1 MAILRIERLWVELLY
16 IYFRTVNTLKMGQI
30 EAFEGGKDINELTV
44 VQVVGEVGNDDNA
57 LGRGKLG
64 VVHLTWV

>member
-1 MAILRIERLWVELLY
+1 
-16 IYFRTVNTLKMGQI
+16 MGQI

-44 VQVVGEVGNDDNA
+44 VQVVGEVGLDDKG
-57 LGRGKLG
+57 LGGGKLG